1 MTNAI
6 AYPDLALEKFTGLDS
21 SEDALTF
28 NLTERK
34 IGFCLGIRHAT
45 DATQQALYDQR
56 RRDLFGSI
64 LRGPAQDWYDGLA
77 VGKTWDEIK
86 TEFLNRFTDD
96 KDKYLK
102 RIDAENLKRQ
112 ADENIKSYIYRVVKV
127 VDLGWSGSSENER
140 KQKYIDFF
148 LRGLAP
154 PALKQNAYQRKI
166 EHPAE
171 SWDDLKTHV
180 INKDLSYSISTSMT
194 GIQSGPSDSRISGLE
209 EQVRLLTEQ
218 LKENKI
224 NATYDPNNPRDKQNF
239 TRFCKY
245 CKKSGHTIKFCFKK
259 KNDEELVEKEKKK
272 LTNLEMNIAKEVTL
286 EKGKIA
292 NDREVPLTMV
302 QETEKIRMIEHT
314 RDKGIPNEMIH
325 TIVETAIVVTDLVQ
339 IMRMAAENG
348 PLTGIQ
354 PATVAQ
360 HQMSDSTDVE
370 ANLTKE

>member
-1 MTNAI
+1 M
-6 AYPDLALEKFTGLDS
+6 
-21 SEDALTF
+21 
-28 NLTERK
+28 
-34 IGFCLGIRHAT
+34 
-45 DATQQALYDQR
+45 
-56 RRDLFGSI
+56 
-64 LRGPAQDWYDGLA
+64 
-77 VGKTWDEIK
+77 
-86 TEFLNRFTDD
+86 
-96 KDKYLK
+96 
-102 RIDAENLKRQ
+102 
-112 ADENIKSYIYRVVKV
+112 KV

-194 GIQSGPSDSRISGLE
+194 GIQSGPSDFRISGLE

-224 NATYDPNNPRDKQNF
+224 IATYDPNIPRDKQNF

-259 KNDEELVEKEKKK
+259 MTKNLLKRKRKK
-272 LTNLEMNIAKEVTL
+272 LTNLEMNIAKEITL

-292 NDREVPLTMV
+292 NNREVPLTMV

-325 TIVETAIVVTDLVQ
+325 TIVETAIVVTDLVH

-348 PLTGIQ
+348 LLTGIQ
-354 PATVAQ
+354 PSTVAQ